1 MKGGKLMGYNNH
13 HAGMHMIWHRRYAAY
28 DDLAY
33 YDKLAEE
40 RRKIE
45 MNKEEKKE
53 KVEMT
58 KQENVVQKPV
68 KQNTKK
74 KQKNKTTQNTM
85 EIPKIAYGTEKI
97 IDIHYFSK
105 MDLVSKNLMIIALK
119 NKIDIGKILYDVENI
134 MKQDERT
141 NGKPAIN
148 NSWSWMPMLEKAM
161 IFLSILAD
169 KLNCSV
175 QEFFIDNEEVCKKYV
190 YKLLD
195 EIKDWEWDEGFVDA
209 ETGNAEICIRYY
221 GDNTFIDLYR
231 PSMDLTISK
240 EYYDEIPNYT
250 LSYGDLSVRALSMY
264 DYLIKGAY
272 LLEEEDGKLK
282 DLVERLIKE
291 HPEWLEE

>member
-1 MKGGKLMGYNNH
+1 MKGGKSMGYNNH
-13 HAGMHMIWHRRYAAY
+13 HAGMHMMWCRRYAAY

-33 YDKLAEE
+33 YDKLAEK
-40 RRKIE
+40 RRMIE
-45 MNKEEKKE
+45 KNKEEKKE

-58 KQENVVQKPV
+58 KQENVVQKPE
-68 KQNTKK
+68 KQNIKK
-74 KQKNKTTQNTM
+74 KQKDKMSQTTR
-85 EIPKIAYGTEKI
+85 EIPKLAYGTEKV
-97 IDIHYFSK
+97 IDIQYFSK
-105 MDLVSKNLMIIALK
+105 MDLISKNLMIMALK
-119 NKIDIGKILYDVENI
+119 NKIDMGKIIRDVENI

-141 NGKPAIN
+141 NGQPALN

-175 QEFFIDNEEVCKKYV
+175 QEFFIDDEEVRKKYV

-195 EIKDWEWDEGFVDA
+195 EIKDWEWDEGSVDA
-209 ETGNAEICIRYY
+209 ESGNAEIRIRYY
-221 GDNTFIDLYR
+221 GENTSLDLFE

-240 EYYDEIPNYT
+240 EYYDGVPYYA
-250 LSYGDLSVRALSMY
+250 LSYGDLSVKALSMY

-282 DLVERLIKE
+282 ELVERLIKE
-291 HPEWLEE
+291 HPEWVEE